1 MIRILDN
8 NALDA
13 LYKSARR
20 LRQEHCCYV
29 PPEIVEEF
37 TDADR
42 EESWLRSQPLVNPR
56 IDEADFLARYAIHI
70 NRYNGVSFYNQKG
83 FGDVAILATLDILV
97 GRLPS
102 TRALSQELFPED
114 RIFLVSDD
122 GKLRKAT
129 AKNFG
134 TDVTVETVEEFLSR
148 C

>member
-1 MIRILDN
+1 MIRVLDN

-13 LYKSARR
+13 LYKSALR
-20 LRQEHCCYV
+20 LRHEHFCYV

-42 EESWLRSQPLVNPR
+42 EERWLRSQPLVNLKL
-56 IDEADFLARYAIHI
+56 DEADLLGRYVNHL

-122 GKLRKAT
+122 RKLRKAT
-129 AKNFG
+129 ARNFG
-134 TDVTVETVEEFLSR
+134 GDVTVETVEEFLSK